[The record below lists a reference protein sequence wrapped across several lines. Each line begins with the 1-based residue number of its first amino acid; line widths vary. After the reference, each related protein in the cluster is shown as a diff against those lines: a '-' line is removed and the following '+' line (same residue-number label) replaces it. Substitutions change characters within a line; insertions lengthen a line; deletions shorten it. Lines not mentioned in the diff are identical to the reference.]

1 MEFDIYDRI
10 VSQTVPSSNSL
21 DSYCYRRT
29 QHIADTYLNFFH
41 TAEHKLL
48 ARLLESD
55 LPFQSDHRSEDDK
68 QN

>member
-1 MEFDIYDRI
+1 MA
-10 VSQTVPSSNSL
+10 VSYP
-21 DSYCYRRT
+21 
-29 QHIADTYLNFFH
+29 NFFH

-48 ARLLESD
+48 AYLLEYD